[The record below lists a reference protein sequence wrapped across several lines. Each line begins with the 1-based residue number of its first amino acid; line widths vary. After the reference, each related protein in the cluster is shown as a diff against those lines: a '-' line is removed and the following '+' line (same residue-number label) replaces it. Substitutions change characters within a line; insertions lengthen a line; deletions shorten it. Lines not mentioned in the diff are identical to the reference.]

1 MADNQRTE
9 ADEQMLKALFAD
21 DFKGIEDAIKNGA
34 SLNTP
39 YNESGYTPFLK
50 ICKEHISP
58 DIIEWAINHGGSVTQ
73 TTINKETP
81 LHIMANRRSFFDAL
95 EVLIAHGADV
105 NAVDINGDTPLM
117 HLLAHPQVRLRMGV
131 VWGLYD
137 AGTDCTLENTDGQT
151 AYDIAEA
158 NPGFKDDDFLLVLL
172 SDAIDAQIRKNEQ
185 ISANGNE
192 QIAPCNS

>member
-21 DFKGIEDAIKNGA
+21 DFKGMEDAIKKGA

-105 NAVDINGDTPLM
+105 NAVDVNGNTPLM

-137 AGTDCTLENTDGQT
+137 AGTDCMLENTDGQT

-158 NPGFKDDDFLLVLL
+158 NPGFKDDEFLLVLL

-185 ISANGNE
+185 IPEMSLQFSN
-192 QIAPCNS
+192 